1 MTSMSGEVLVI
12 EDVITVD
19 QLASSIANKWQEW
32 DRLRQVWKTQTDETN
47 RFLFATDT
55 TQTSVAKLPWKNKTT
70 MPKLC
75 QIRDNL
81 YANYTATLFPQRKWV
96 IWEAQSPD
104 SALAAKRDAIEN
116 YMQWVLSQ
124 PNFKSE
130 MDKCIL
136 DYIDYGNCFATIE
149 WCDERIELQDKTQ
162 VGYVGPALRRI
173 NPMDIV
179 FNPIAESF
187 ERSPKI
193 ERSLISMGELKKML
207 ERMSV
212 DEKTEDYRKLFNYLK
227 DIRTQVANF
236 QGDTTN
242 RDNLYSIQGFS
253 SFSNY
258 LQSDLVEVLTFY
270 GDLYSREDGKFYEN
284 HIITVVD
291 RHKIISKRPN
301 PSFFGVPPI
310 WHIGWRRRQDNLWAM
325 GPLDNLVGMQYRID
339 HLENLKADVWD
350 LTAFPVQKVKGSG
363 VEEFEWGPNERIYM
377 DSDSDVEMERPDVGA
392 LQANIDI
399 EYLLSKMEEMA
410 GAPKEAVGFRTPG
423 EKTKYEVQRLENAS
437 SRVYQNK
444 INQFSEFV
452 EKCLNGL
459 LELGRRNTGSAFTI
473 AITDNEFDIQTFQEL
488 TVSDITGV
496 GRIRPIAARHFAEQA
511 ELVQNITS
519 LASSGLMPIVQPHM
533 SGVALSKTF
542 DYIFNTKD
550 FGIFVPYIGISEQ
563 AEAQKLASISQENAI
578 TSAATPSG
586 LTPDDYNAPE
596 LGTPP
601 QGPGQAEAVPSGR

>member
-1 MTSMSGEVLVI
+1 MAGEVLVI
-12 EDVITVD
+12 EDILTMD
-19 QLASSIANKWQEW
+19 NLACNIANFWQQW
-32 DRLRQVWKTQTDETN
+32 DSLRTQWKTQTDETH

-70 MPKLC
+70 LPKLC

-96 IWEAQSPD
+96 IWEAGSPE
-104 SALAAKRDAIEN
+104 SAYTAKRDAIEN

-124 PNFKSE
+124 PNFKRE
-130 MDKCIL
+130 MDKLIL
-136 DYIDYGNCFATIE
+136 DYIDYGNCFATID
-149 WCDERIELQDKTQ
+149 WCDERIELADKTQ

-173 NPMDIV
+173 NPFDIV

-193 ERSLISMGELKKML
+193 IRTLMSMGELKKML

-212 DEKTEDYRKLFNYLK
+212 DDNTEDYKKIYNYLK
-227 DIRTQVANF
+227 DIRSSVANF
-236 QGDTTN
+236 QGDRTN
-242 RDNLYSIQGFS
+242 RDSIFNISGFS
-253 SFSNY
+253 SFGNY
-258 LQSDLVEVLTFY
+258 LDSDFVEILTFY
-270 GDLYSREDGKFYEN
+270 GDIYSREDDKFYEN

-291 RHKIISKRPN
+291 RHKIISKKPN
-301 PSFFGVPPI
+301 PSFFGQPPI

-350 LTAFPVQKVKGSG
+350 LTAFPVQKIKGSG
-363 VEEFEWGPNERIYM
+363 VEEYEWGPNERIVM
-377 DSDSDVEMERPDVGA
+377 DSDSDVEMERPDAGA
-392 LQANIDI
+392 LQANVDI

-444 INQFSEFV
+444 INQFSDFV

-473 AITDNEFDIQTFQEL
+473 AITDDEFDIQTFQQL
-488 TVSDITGV
+488 TVTDITGV

-511 ELVQNITS
+511 ELVQNLTS
-519 LASSGLMPIVQPHM
+519 LAGSGLMPIVQPHM
-533 SGVALSKTF
+533 SGVATAKTF
-542 DYIFNTKD
+542 DYMFNTKD
-550 FGIFVPYIGISEQ
+550 FGIFVPFIGITEQ
-563 AEAQKLASISQENAI
+563 AEAQKIASISQENAM

-586 LTPDDYNAPE
+586 LTPDDYNASSV
-596 LGTPP
+596 GQAP
-601 QGPGQAEAVPSGR
+601 QGADQESSVPTGS